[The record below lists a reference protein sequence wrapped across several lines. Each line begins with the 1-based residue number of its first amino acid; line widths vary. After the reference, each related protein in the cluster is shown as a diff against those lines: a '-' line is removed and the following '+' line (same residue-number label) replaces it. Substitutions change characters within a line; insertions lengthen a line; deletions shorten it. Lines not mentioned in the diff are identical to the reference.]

1 MSCPRGTTPNAPVRP
16 LTTVENPRHRTEAF
30 PDTAFVAGCHRGPVH
45 KPKNDLHESDRQA
58 RNAFFILP
66 AKVPPLVCTRD
77 TSRKDEDER
86 HIPAAQLFSLRF
98 FTTASFFALREPDTG
113 YSPPFPS
120 ANRPV
125 SAFRKNRTVRNV
137 PCADAPTK
145 RPDATGPSVFP
156 RQSGPESGPR
166 RYGCR
171 NRRGRCPAP
180 VPHNRPGAPP
190 GTPRHRTSCR

>member
-1 MSCPRGTTPNAPVRP
+1 MSPRPGS
-16 LTTVENPRHRTEAF
+16 RTEKQLPRIRPTGKECLF
-30 PDTAFVAGCHRGPVH
+30 CP
-45 KPKNDLHESDRQA
+45 A
-58 RNAFFILP
+58 RKGSPSSAP
-66 AKVPPLVCTRD
+66 ATRHG
-77 TSRKDEDER
+77 KDEDER

-98 FTTASFFALREPDTG
+98 FTTAPFFALREPDTG

-125 SAFRKNRTVRNV
+125 SAFRKDRTVRNV

-156 RQSGPESGPR
+156 RRSGPESGPR

>member
-1 MSCPRGTTPNAPVRP
+1 MSPRPGS
-16 LTTVENPRHRTEAF
+16 RTEKQL
-30 PDTAFVAGCHRGPVH
+30 PRIRPTGKEC
-45 KPKNDLHESDRQA
+45 L
-58 RNAFFILP
+58 FILP
-66 AKVPPLVCTRD
+66 AKVPLVCARD
-77 TSRKDEDER
+77 TSRKGR
-86 HIPAAQLFSLRF
+86 RRTTRSRRTTLFTPSF
-98 FTTASFFALREPDTG
+98 YDGIFFALREPDTG

-137 PCADAPTK
+137 PCTDAPTK

-156 RQSGPESGPR
+156 RRSGPESGPR